1 MRASASRLRMGA
13 ILAAVA
19 VAVTGLTG
27 LGLTAGPDGR
37 TPAVAEVRDPP
48 PKGPVGLL

>member
-1 MRASASRLRMGA
+1 MRASASGLRMGA
-13 ILAAVA
+13 TLAAVA

-27 LGLTAGPDGR
+27 LGPTAGPDCR

-48 PKGPVGLL
+48 PKEPTGLL